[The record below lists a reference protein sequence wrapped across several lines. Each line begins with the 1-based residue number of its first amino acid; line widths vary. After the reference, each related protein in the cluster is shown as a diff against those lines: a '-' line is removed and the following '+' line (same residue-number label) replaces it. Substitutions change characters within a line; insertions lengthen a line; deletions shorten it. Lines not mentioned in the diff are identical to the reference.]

1 MKKYLLVIAVTLIG
15 LLIFSAFKMNKND
28 NNKKEIV
35 MKTIQLTKSEFLTKV
50 MDFEKNP
57 QTWKYLG
64 DKPAI
69 IDFYATWCGPCKSL
83 APVLED
89 LAAEYDGQIY
99 IYKVDVDKER
109 ELAGVFG
116 VQSIPTLLFI
126 PMNGEP
132 SIMQGA
138 QPKASLKESIES
150 ILLKKRP

>member
-1 MKKYLLVIAVTLIG
+1 MKKYLIAFAVTLIG
-15 LLIFSAFKMNKND
+15 IMVITAFTVNKD
-28 NNKKEIV
+28 EKV
-35 MKTIQLTKSEFLTKV
+35 MKTITMTKSDFLTKV
-50 MDFEKNP
+50 MDYEKNP
-57 QTWKYLG
+57 DVWKYLG

-83 APVLED
+83 APVLEE
-89 LAAEYDGQIY
+89 LAGEYEGKIY

-132 SIMQGA
+132 TITQGA
-138 QPKASLKESIES
+138 RPKASLKETIES
-150 ILLKKRP
+150 LLLKNDVK